1 MSSGMSLA
9 VRRNGP
15 YLTITLLILFFF
27 VTYLFVTPQP
37 VQVFSGQLLQWAAV
51 VAYFAMIVG
60 TIDIFRF
67 HLRPLSARAPGQ
79 WQYSAVLI
87 AILVIGL
94 FLGVSGILT
103 GRGTNY
109 EPFAWLYN
117 AIYVP
122 SNATIYAILVFYIAS
137 ASYRAFRIRNAQA
150 LLLVVV
156 GFIIMFSNIGVGY
169 MIWPGFVPLG
179 NWINAYPVAAAF
191 RPIIIGSGLG
201 VILTGLRA
209 LLGREVYGRQ

>member
-1 MSSGMSLA
+1 MSSA
-9 VRRNGP
+9 VRRHGA
-15 YLTITLLILFFF
+15 YTIVSILILFFF

-37 VQVFSGQLLQWAAV
+37 VQLFSSQLLQWAAV
-51 VAYFAMIVG
+51 VAYFAMVVG
-60 TIDIFRF
+60 TIDIIRF
-67 HLRPLSARAPGQ
+67 HLKPLAARESGQ
-79 WQYSAVLI
+79 WQYSVIL
-87 AILVIGL
+87 LVILALGL
-94 FLGVSGILT
+94 FTGVYGVLS
-103 GRGTNY
+103 GRGVNY

-137 ASYRAFRIRNAQA
+137 AAYRAFRIKNTQA
-150 LLLVVV
+150 LLVVIV

-179 NWINAYPVAAAF
+179 NWINTYLNAAAF

-201 VILTGLRA
+201 IIMTGLRA
-209 LLGREVYGRQ
+209 LLGRTVYGRE

>member
-1 MSSGMSLA
+1 MSSII
-9 VRRNGP
+9 RRRGP
-15 YLTITLLILFFF
+15 YTVITLLILFFF
-27 VTYLFVTPQP
+27 VTYLFAAPTP
-37 VQVFSGQLLQWAAV
+37 VQQFGSQLLQWAAI
-51 VAYFAMIVG
+51 VAYFAILVG
-60 TIDIFRF
+60 TIDICRY
-67 HLRPLSARAPGQ
+67 HLGSLGSRQAGR
-79 WQYSAVLI
+79 WEYSGALIAVL
-87 AILVIGL
+87 AIGL
-94 FLGVSGILT
+94 ILGMFGVLS

-122 SNATIYAILVFYIAS
+122 SNATVYAILVFYIAS

-150 LLLVVV
+150 LLLVIV

-169 MIWPGFVPLG
+169 VIWPGFVPLG

-201 VILTGLRA
+201 VIMTGLRA
-209 LLGREVYGRQ
+209 ILGREVYGRE